1 MATDIGKFSLWSTAA
16 IVAIVMI
23 ALVWVLAR

>member
-23 ALVWVLAR
+23 ALIWVLAR